1 MREKIARV
9 IWDKEDVLSDGFK
22 YYARDAKEAVG
33 VIADQILSLPI
44 DEVITLGDLVRM
56 WQNGDLSIKTEIP
69 KDGRYYGDE
78 YKPSTEEG

>member
-9 IWDKEDVLSDGFK
+9 IWDNEDVLLDGFE
-22 YYARDAKEAVG
+22 YVE

-56 WQNGDLSIKTEIP
+56 WQSGDLSIKTEIP

-78 YKPSTEEG
+78 YKPSTGR

>member
-56 WQNGDLSIKTEIP
+56 WQSWRPE
-69 KDGRYYGDE
+69 DGRYYGDE
-78 YKPSTEEG
+78 YKPSTERG